1 MPWRAQANLIQ
12 ASCCLGSLLGR
23 LEGQSSNSASKG
35 PTDSHL
41 KQHHGVTFDV
51 AGVIIDGVL
60 PIHSPAVAGAEG
72 KVHTCRVKLGDQ
84 G

>member
-12 ASCCLGSLLGR
+12 ASCCLDSLLRR
-23 LEGQSSNSASKG
+23 LEGQSANSASKG
-35 PTDSHL
+35 ATNSQL
-41 KQHHGVTFDV
+41 HGLTFDA

-60 PIHSPAVAGAEG
+60 PIHLPAVAGAEG
-72 KVHTCRVKLGDQ
+72 KVHTCRAKLGDQ